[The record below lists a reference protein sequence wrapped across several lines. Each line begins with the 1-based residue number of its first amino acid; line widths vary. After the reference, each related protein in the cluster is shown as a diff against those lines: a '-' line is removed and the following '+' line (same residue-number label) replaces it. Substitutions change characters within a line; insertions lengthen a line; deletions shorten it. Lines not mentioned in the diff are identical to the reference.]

1 MCETS
6 EPGKNNLLSQTVRSS
21 SPDND
26 DDDDDD
32 DDSYN
37 VDIRCVLGTENLG
50 PMPSGYLQGSQ
61 VSWGSLLI
69 VDLQLLLWFINN
81 H

>member
-26 DDDDDD
+26 DDDDDV
-32 DDSYN
+32 YN
-37 VDIRCVLGTENLG
+37 VNIRCVLGTENLG

-69 VDLQLLLWFINN
+69 VDLQLLL
-81 H
+81 

>member
-6 EPGKNNLLSQTVRSS
+6 KPGKNNLIPNTSS

-26 DDDDDD
+26 YDDD